1 MMSDL
6 AEIQIQSI
14 VKEREKISK
23 EIRHQRIQLDIL
35 REENSRIIEKLT
47 IPKSKKLDF
56 ANILLFNS
64 DWMTSY
70 CIFKIIELKKE
81 INDLEEK
88 AQSNDYSI
96 KSKLIDELTKLTEKR
111 NQLLSAKQSL
121 EDEYTQLIEESEKE
135 KEQLKKNLNEN
146 I

>member
-1 MMSDL
+1 MSDL

-23 EIRHQRIQLDIL
+23 EIRHLRIQLDIL

>member
-23 EIRHQRIQLDIL
+23 EIRHLRIQLDIL

>member
-1 MMSDL
+1 MISDL

-23 EIRHQRIQLDIL
+23 EIRHLRIQLDNL

-81 INDLEEK
+81 INDQEEK
-88 AQSNDYSI
+88 AQSNDNSI

-135 KEQLKKNLNEN
+135 KEQLKKILNEN

>member
-1 MMSDL
+1 MISDL

-23 EIRHQRIQLDIL
+23 EIRHLRIQLDNL

-88 AQSNDYSI
+88 AQSNDNSI
-96 KSKLIDELTKLTEKR
+96 KSKLIDELTKLTEKK

-135 KEQLKKNLNEN
+135 KEQLNKILNEN

>member
-1 MMSDL
+1 MSDL

-14 VKEREKISK
+14 AKEREKISK
-23 EIRHQRIQLDIL
+23 EIRHLRIQLDIL

-56 ANILLFNS
+56 AYILLFNS